1 MLFVLSL
8 FLVSSSSDASLRQT
22 RGARPARK
30 KFVRLSYTIHR
41 DDDDDDD
48 EYYLTSGRHV
58 DFFILVHG

>member
-1 MLFVLSL
+1 ML
-8 FLVSSSSDASLRQT
+8 ARQ
-22 RGARPARK
+22 